1 MMPLSELRPS
11 ELREAAISIAS
22 VWEGLEESLEESLAE
37 SGAKNG
43 ERRPEPP
50 PADPSHAGPDR
61 PCSG

>member
-1 MMPLSELRPS
+1 MTPLSELRPS
-11 ELREAAISIAS
+11 ELREAAVSIES
-22 VWEGLEESLEESLAE
+22 VQESLEE

-50 PADPSHAGPDR
+50 SADPSHAGLDR